1 MQGREEMEG
10 HPVSPVLPERAPR
23 EGPRSTGA
31 MRANMGALR
40 LKGEKTQIE
49 RAFDRTGPM
58 LAEVP
63 R

>member
-1 MQGREEMEG
+1 MQGREEMKG

-31 MRANMGALR
+31 MRTNMGALS
-40 LKGEKTQIE
+40 LKREKTQIK
-49 RAFDRTGPM
+49 RAFDRTDPM
-58 LAEVP
+58 IAEAL